1 MLQSRLSAPR
11 QRMLEIVRRLSGV
24 ADIAYDPVVARSEF
38 EHSARNAAIAWLMK
52 SFCNFH
58 NDVAVLQ
65 RTISTTV
72 RWR

>member
-1 MLQSRLSAPR
+1 R

-52 SFCNFH
+52 SFGNFH
-58 NDVAVLQ
+58 NDVATVLQ
-65 RTISTTV
+65 NYFHYCSLEMSCV
-72 RWR
+72 E